1 MTWRVLM
8 GKLRIANTTK
18 SLRQHW
24 RRHATLASRRNSRN
38 KGLSVQTMLGENEVV
53 GVDVEKCQ
61 TNLQVPPQHDQAF
74 ALDRDTHGLL
84 R

>member
-1 MTWRVLM
+1 
-8 GKLRIANTTK
+8 
-18 SLRQHW
+18 
-24 RRHATLASRRNSRN
+24 
-38 KGLSVQTMLGENEVV
+38 MLGENEVA